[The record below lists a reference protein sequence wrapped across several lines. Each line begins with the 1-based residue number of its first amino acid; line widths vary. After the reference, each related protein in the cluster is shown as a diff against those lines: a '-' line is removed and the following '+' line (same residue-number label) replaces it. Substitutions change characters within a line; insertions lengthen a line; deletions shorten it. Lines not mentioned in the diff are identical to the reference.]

1 MPLSS
6 DGIAT
11 NPLRPCGACSEWLL
25 KLGEQNPSFRV
36 VTYTSLELDE
46 VSPSFT
52 SHPSLS

>member
-46 VSPSFT
+46 VSPLT
-52 SHPSLS
+52 P